1 MVFFSQTQSSYPMI
15 RALFTPRSCF
25 LAPLLVTA
33 FVGLIAVSER
43 STHAEDYDPDHPF
56 VIQLVK
62 RGVDFLKSDKG
73 GYQNNAGFDI
83 IVALAIY
90 KSDPEENGSD
100 PSVLR
105 GIQQAIRVAQRMN
118 GDATHWEHEDM
129 YVVPVATMLL
139 ASVSPEKYK
148 DLLLAMRDALISAQ
162 RPNGGFGYM
171 DAGPYKASGA
181 ADISQTQYLMLA
193 FWTMYQAGI
202 EIPPETILRCIDML
216 ARAQT
221 GDGGWP
227 YQWGINLP
235 STIQTRSPTNSLTA
249 AGFSAVLIAADS
261 LGVYRSKFASSQD
274 EEGIVPEAFV
284 RVDPDAKKKK
294 KVTVDKEKLTAI
306 TRKAEGWFAA
316 NPYTSKQQFHYYYVY
331 SKERY
336 ESFLEVSK
344 GKPQKS
350 PAWYNEMVEQLARDQ
365 EADGSWYMK
374 GDIISANVSTA
385 FSILFLIR
393 STQKAIGEMHDDLL
407 VGGMTLPDDP
417 NVVIKNGKI
426 VSKTEF
432 TTMDDALKVLE
443 SEDQS
448 DMKASLVPEKIIIPK
463 DPKERKELL
472 GRFARL
478 MTSKDYEVRRFAA
491 KVLGR
496 GDDLEFVPQLIYGL
510 SDTDPVVPR
519 NAEASLRL
527 ISRQL
532 DTSYIPK
539 EGKITEPQR
548 ITAILQWRK
557 WYLTVRPDYVFI
569 D

>member
-1 MVFFSQTQSSYPMI
+1 MI
-15 RALFTPRSCF
+15 RDLFFVRSFVAAVVVAL
-25 LAPLLVTA
+25 V
-33 FVGLIAVSER
+33 AVAGR
-43 STHAEDYDPDHPF
+43 TTKAEDYDPDHPF
-56 VIQLVK
+56 VVELVK
-62 RGVDFLKSDKG
+62 KGVEYLKKDG
-73 GYQNNAGFDI
+73 GGPQGNAGFDI
-83 IVALAIY
+83 IVAMAIY
-90 KSDPEENGSD
+90 KSDPEENGSH

-105 GIQQAIRVAQRMN
+105 GIQQAVRVAQRMN

-148 DLLLAMRDALISAQ
+148 DSLLAMRDALISSQ

-216 ARAQT
+216 ARSQT

-227 YQWGINLP
+227 YQWGVNLP
-235 STIQTRSPTNSLTA
+235 NTIQTRSPTNSLTA

-261 LGVYRSKFASSQD
+261 IGAYRSKFAGSQE

-294 KVTVDKEKLTAI
+294 KVAVDKEKLTMV
-306 TRKAEGWFAA
+306 TRKAENWFAA
-316 NPYTSKQQFHYYYVY
+316 HPYTSKQQFHYYYVY

-344 GKPQKS
+344 GKTAKS
-350 PAWYNEMVEQLARDQ
+350 PAWYNEMVEELARDQ
-365 EADGSWYMK
+365 DADGSWYMK
-374 GDIISANVSTA
+374 GDIIAQNVSTA
-385 FSILFLIR
+385 FAVLFLIR

-407 VGGMTLPDDP
+407 VGGNTLPDDP

-426 VSKTEF
+426 VSKTES

-448 DMKASLVPEKIIIPK
+448 DMKASLVPEKIILPK

-478 MTSKDYEVRRFAA
+478 MSSKDHEVRRFAA
-491 KVLGR
+491 RLLGR

-510 SDTDPVVPR
+510 SDPDPVVPR

-532 DTSYIPK
+532 DTAHIPK